1 MNKRLEEFPEVY
13 GWLWVSV
20 AHWLDWWHLD
30 GVLYTNY
37 GPRMVYDA
45 ARNIEMK
52 LSRILKDNDR
62 SQPLAR

>member
-20 AHWLDWWHLD
+20 VHWLDWWHLD
-30 GVLYTNY
+30 GVYTNY

-45 ARNIEMK
+45 TRNIEMK
-52 LSRILKDNDR
+52 LSIEF
-62 SQPLAR
+62 